1 MLDHINRTPC
11 ISVFF
16 CDFRLGESN
25 NVTGLKNEHVH
36 QSSAVSDDSELDCC
50 ERPDDVLEIIPS
62 NSFAGLRVTGKTGDD
77 QRCGAPPRGSFS
89 ATSKKTTIEG
99 LVEMYH
105 KVGISYIA
113 VKYLLPLSTIHRRHL
128 FRYYEKVVEE
138 KADKDLE
145 DEVEILPNG
154 TTEANRG
161 GINDVCKPYKQ
172 ELHPEKNG
180 TTEANRE
187 SDLINICCIM
197 KVSFILMASPE
208 KTLNI
213 IAPNISITNLL
224 SVCQICGTPL
234 CKKHFLDI
242 KGITRNKSIG
252 NDKTIPK

>member
-99 LVEMYH
+99 LVEMVSGQRTRCPCVYRYAS
-105 KVGISYIA
+105 VITSPSPSSS
-113 VKYLLPLSTIHRRHL
+113 PLTVCVCVSLRPTTYVCVRL
-128 FRYYEKVVEE
+128 VEE
-138 KADKDLE
+138 RCERCGRQCSESVGQPRRDVLTEKS
-145 DEVEILPNG
+145 G
-154 TTEANRG
+154 TSGQKTDGNRVNAR
-161 GINDVCKPYKQ
+161 ISLTDHFF
-172 ELHPEKNG
+172 L
-180 TTEANRE
+180 
-187 SDLINICCIM
+187 
-197 KVSFILMASPE
+197 FIVRVARFALLLM
-208 KTLNI
+208 
-213 IAPNISITNLL
+213 
-224 SVCQICGTPL
+224 
-234 CKKHFLDI
+234 
-242 KGITRNKSIG
+242 
-252 NDKTIPK
+252 